1 MEQSARREDV
11 SGIIDR
17 ARRATEQRDWLEARR
32 CWDAVR
38 ESSPHHIPAYL
49 GAGHA
54 LREAGLYDEAE
65 LALGAG
71 AERFPDDE
79 QIAIARASLANA
91 RRDWPTALSRWE
103 IVRSRFPEN
112 PWSYLG
118 NVQALRGSGRSDQAG
133 PLLVSAEN
141 ALAAAKQR
149 GLDAVTA
156 LRAEFEIA
164 RARMDWPSVRQSAE
178 KIIARETAPSA
189 QVFLALAQAHW
200 HLGDA
205 DQADL
210 AALRAVSA
218 DPSLVD
224 ALLVRVWVAT
234 GRGDG
239 ETALACYRALVKL
252 NPTAVRWSLKLV
264 QLLNWLGRVRE
275 AASELENI
283 RGRWPNDPVVAAFLL
298 NYGPAAEQLQPVA
311 GKAPAK
317 AEHARPLLV
326 ADPDFAKAEEVVA
339 IAEKAP
345 GPEEWLRPLVVAD
358 PERDVLLAEFRG
370 AEAAVLVFGGTN
382 DEVAMPLPL
391 FDRYLATMNLTTIY
405 LKDFRR
411 LRFLLGIESLSDD
424 LPGTI
429 VALRNMLDRL
439 GVKRLCTIGNCVGGF
454 AAIRYGV
461 ELGADR
467 ILAFGAPTFSSRR
480 PLLKI
485 EEGRRFMRNRLEANV
500 PRARMDLK
508 PFLKHRRH
516 NSQIELFYEE
526 QDPSDRMHA
535 LRLSGLPGI
544 FPHAQQEL
552 SYRLLRRLAVSH
564 PDFRGMLAELLRVAP
579 VGNVLR

>member
-1 MEQSARREDV
+1 MDCIEANGMEQSARREDV

-358 PERDVLLAEFRG
+358 PERDVLLAEFRDERRG
-370 AEAAVLVFGGTN
+370 CHAVAAVR
-382 DEVAMPLPL
+382 PLPGDDESHNHL
-391 FDRYLATMNLTTIY
+391 SQGFQTIAVPTGY
-405 LKDFRR
+405 
-411 LRFLLGIESLSDD
+411 
-424 LPGTI
+424 
-429 VALRNMLDRL
+429 
-439 GVKRLCTIGNCVGGF
+439 
-454 AAIRYGV
+454 
-461 ELGADR
+461 R
-467 ILAFGAPTFSSRR
+467 IAQRR
-480 PLLKI
+480 PPGYNRGPTQYAGSPRSETPLHDWQLR
-485 EEGRRFMRNRLEANV
+485 RRFCRHPLWRGARRGSHSRVRGPYLQLAPSSVEDRGRPKIHAESPGSERP
-500 PRARMDLK
+500 PR
-508 PFLKHRRH
+508 
-516 NSQIELFYEE
+516 
-526 QDPSDRMHA
+526 QDGS
-535 LRLSGLPGI
+535 
-544 FPHAQQEL
+544 
-552 SYRLLRRLAVSH
+552 
-564 PDFRGMLAELLRVAP
+564 
-579 VGNVLR
+579 